1 MTRGKGNNA
10 IIMGRKTWQSLP
22 NKFLPKRDN
31 LILSRTQQMNE
42 TKNDNILRS
51 FSEVD
56 DIIKFCKNKKYDDVW
71 IIGGE
76 QIYKMFLSRNI
87 IKQIYATVIH
97 KNYQCDA
104 FFNSWDKKKFF
115 ELDKTT
121 ASEKVLN
128 DDISIDY
135 ITYQLDTNID

>member
-1 MTRGKGNNA
+1 MSDIYK
-10 IIMGRKTWQSLP
+10 IIYIKE
-22 NKFLPKRDN
+22 
-31 LILSRTQQMNE
+31 NE
-42 TKNDNILRS
+42 TKDIYIFYRNKEIIKEKHSELNKLFKSNPEDNI
-51 FSEVD
+51 F
-56 DIIKFCKNKKYDDVW
+56 KFCKNKKYDDVW

-76 QIYKMFLSRNI
+76 QRYKMFLSRNI